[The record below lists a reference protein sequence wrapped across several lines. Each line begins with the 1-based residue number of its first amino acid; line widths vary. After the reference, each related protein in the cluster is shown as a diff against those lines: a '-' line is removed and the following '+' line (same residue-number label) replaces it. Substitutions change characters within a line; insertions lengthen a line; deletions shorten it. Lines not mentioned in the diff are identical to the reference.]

1 MADIPMALMTVTIPG
16 GTPGIERAAEALGV
30 APDAVDRAYGVV
42 PIDPSRNLYAVQV
55 REDALP
61 KGDSRSGT
69 YSGPFSNP
77 RIEPFG
83 PRRR

>member
-1 MADIPMALMTVTIPG
+1 MADTPMALMTVMIPG
-16 GTPGIERAAEALGV
+16 GAPGIERAAKTLGV
-30 APDAVDRAYGVV
+30 APGALDHRYGVV

-61 KGDSRSGT
+61 KSPAADGD

-83 PRRR
+83 PTRR